1 MGCLFYTL
9 LPYRL
14 GLLYCSGDLGSGA
27 ALAVLPLMFAGFFE
41 LYGREEGAD
50 KRLWILLSVLYT
62 LLFQLQILDFLVAA
76 VFNILLMLCFW
87 KKTFRKDMLL
97 TLGKTVVGFCILN
110 GWLFVKLFYFFR
122 QGQLPLY
129 FAGNGKIQSRGV
141 YFSNFL
147 HVVFCKRGKWNCG
160 ENGNAAVPA
169 FWNRIWSYLLH
180 TGLSVALFCGKKSGK
195 EAGEKSPLELP

>member
-1 MGCLFYTL
+1 
-9 LPYRL
+9 
-14 GLLYCSGDLGSGA
+14 
-27 ALAVLPLMFAGFFE
+27 
-41 LYGREEGAD
+41 
-50 KRLWILLSVLYT
+50 
-62 LLFQLQILDFLVAA
+62 
-76 VFNILLMLCFW
+76 
-87 KKTFRKDMLL
+87 MLL

-122 QGQLPLY
+122 QGQPSPL
-129 FAGNGKIQSRGV
+129 FCRKRENPEQRGL
-141 YFSNFL
+141 FFQL
-147 HVVFCKRGKWNCG
+147 FTVVFCKRGKWNCG